1 MGLNAGWSETPG
13 LKKRFVIISLAAAA
27 VFLLLLMRLW
37 YLQVIS
43 ADSYLELSEKNRL
56 RYIPVEAPR
65 GAIYDRDGLL
75 LVDNR
80 PAFGV
85 AVLRQDV
92 EDVDLLLETLAVYL
106 GEDVA
111 TLRERYQQGRRLPAY
126 RPLPLAEDIGRDR
139 MEVIQENASDLP
151 GLLTVVRP
159 NRTYPYQEI
168 GAHLFGYLGEI
179 TEQQLRSKDFAGYR
193 SGEFVGKSGIEKRL
207 EGSLRGHE
215 GQQRL
220 EVDVRGQLLRSLQTR
235 DPFPGNRVY
244 LTIKRD
250 LQLAAEAAFEDHAGA
265 AVMLDVHSGEVL
277 ALVSRPSFNPEA
289 FAQGISS
296 EEWIALLK
304 DPRHPL
310 QNKAITGQ
318 YPPGSTFKIVSAL
331 AALKSGLITASTSVD
346 CTGKLEVGDREFRC
360 WKRRGHGKTNLK
372 KALKES
378 CDVWF
383 YQVAQDLG
391 IDRLSETAMDLGL
404 GSPLGIDLEGEKAGL
419 IPTRDWKRRRF
430 GAPWYDGET
439 VIASI
444 GQGYVLT
451 TPLQLAVMTAT
462 MANGG
467 TVYRPQVVKKVVD
480 LVGNVLEDHS
490 PEILKSTPFSQKDL
504 MAVHTGLVAAVN
516 EPGGTAWS
524 RRLEGVKVAG
534 KTGTA
539 QVVRLKDDDDREED
553 EERIPYRFRD
563 HALFVAYAPAE
574 APEIAVAVVVEH
586 GRHGS
591 TVAAPIAMEMIA
603 SYFGVEVSPQP
614 ENVPYA
620 GD

>member
-13 LKKRFVIISLAAAA
+13 LKTRFVVVSVAAAV

-37 YLQVIS
+37 YLQVIN
-43 ADSYLELSEKNRL
+43 ADVYLRLSEKNRL

-65 GAIYDRDGLL
+65 GSIYDRDGLL

-85 AVLRQDV
+85 SVLRQDV
-92 EDVDLLLETLAVYL
+92 EDSDLLLETLAGYL
-106 GEDVA
+106 DEDAV
-111 TLRERYQQGRRLPAY
+111 TLHERYQKGKRLPAY

-151 GLLTVVRP
+151 GLLTGVRP
-159 NRTYPYQEI
+159 VRSYPYQES

-179 TEQQLRSKDFAGYR
+179 TEQQLQSQDFSGYR
-193 SGEFVGKSGIEKRL
+193 SGEFVGKSGVEKRL
-207 EGSLRGHE
+207 ENTLRGHE

-220 EVDVRGQLLRSLQTR
+220 EVDVRGKLLRSLQTR

-250 LQLAAEAAFEDHAGA
+250 LQLAAEVAFEDHAGA

-296 EEWIALLK
+296 EEWISLLK
-304 DPRHPL
+304 DSRHPL
-310 QNKAITGQ
+310 QNKALTGQ

-331 AALKSGLITASTSVD
+331 AALKSGLITASTSVE

-360 WKRRGHGKTNLK
+360 WKRTGHGKTNLK

-391 IDRLSETAMDLGL
+391 IDRLSETASDLGL
-404 GSPLGIDLEGEKAGL
+404 GSPLGIDLEGEKSGL

-462 MANGG
+462 VANGG
-467 TVYRPQVVKKVVD
+467 TVYRPQVVKKIVD
-480 LVGNVLEDHS
+480 LVGNVLVEHS
-490 PEILKSTPFSQKDL
+490 PEIIKSTPFSPRDL
-504 MAVHTGLVAAVN
+504 SAVHTGLVAAVN

-524 RRLEGVKVAG
+524 RKLDGLKVAG

-539 QVVRLKDDDDREED
+539 QVVRLKDDDDKEED
-553 EERIPYRFRD
+553 EDKIPYRFRD
-563 HALFVAYAPAE
+563 HALFVAYAPAD
-574 APEIAVAVVVEH
+574 APEVAVAVVVEH

-591 TVAAPIAMEMIA
+591 SVAAPIAMKMMA
-603 SYFGVEVSPQP
+603 NYFGVDVGALPDH
-614 ENVPYA
+614 VPYA